1 MAKDQR
7 RPTNDQS
14 IAQPIPELLKAES
27 SRLIYNNFGAP
38 VRAPTLTMPSRGHGK
53 SGAVAEANKAGKTYE
68 GLSRQQLIDLYRV
81 MYTSRRL
88 DDREIVL
95 KRQQKTF
102 FQISGAGHEAVT
114 AAAGFAMKPSYDWFF
129 PYYRDRA
136 LCLALGTTPD
146 EMLLQA
152 VGAAD
157 DPSSGG
163 RQMPSHW
170 GYKRLNVVTQSSCTG
185 TQILHAVGCAEAS
198 RYFMMHPNAG
208 QKARGDYREFKDVQ
222 FHGDEVTYVSLGDG
236 TTSEGEFWESMNAAA
251 NQRLPIV
258 FLVEDNGYAIS
269 VPVEVQTAGGNI
281 SRLVS
286 GFPNFHFEEIDGT
299 DPVVSYGALS
309 RAVAHCRAGV
319 GPSFVHAHVI
329 RPYSHSLSD
338 DEKLYRPDIERER
351 DAARDP
357 ISRMQLFLIRDGILD
372 EKGINKLEKEVDD
385 GLQAAVDRVLAAPL
399 PQPETIK
406 QYLYSPDLDPTSPMF
421 DTQVSMGGDA
431 RTSNNSV
438 SAGEGASASLSTGVR
453 ASTEQGAQEKKAAPK
468 TMADLINA
476 TLRDEMKRDERI
488 VIFGEDVAD
497 CSREEYLRQKMV
509 KGKGGVFKLTSGL
522 QCDFGSDRV
531 FNSPIAEASIAGR
544 AVGMA
549 VRGLKPVAEI
559 QFFDYIWPA
568 MMQLRNELPVMRW
581 RSNGD
586 FSAPCVIRVAIGGYL
601 TGGAIYHSQCGE
613 SIFTHTPGMR
623 VIFPSNALDAAGLL
637 RTAIRCDDP
646 VMFLEH
652 KRLYRESYGRAAYP
666 GPDYMIPFGK
676 AKIVHPGTDLTVI
689 TYGAV
694 VPRALQAVQKL
705 DREAGLK
712 IELIDLRSLNPYDWE
727 TIAASVQ
734 KTNRVLVAYEDT
746 LSWGYGAEIAARIAD
761 ELFENLDAPVKRVA
775 AKDTFIAY
783 QPVLESAI
791 LPQVQ
796 DLYLAMKELAEY

>member
-1 MAKDQR
+1 
-7 RPTNDQS
+7 
-14 IAQPIPELLKAES
+14 
-27 SRLIYNNFGAP
+27 
-38 VRAPTLTMPSRGHGK
+38 MPRSHGK

-68 GLSRQQLIDLYRV
+68 GLSRQQLVEAYRL

-88 DDREIVL
+88 DDREIML
-95 KRQQKTF
+95 KRQQKIF

-114 AAAGFAMKPSYDWFF
+114 VAAGLAMKAGYDWFF

-136 LCLALGTTPD
+136 LCLALGVTPY

-152 VGAAD
+152 VGAAE

-170 GYKRLNVVTQSSCTG
+170 GHKRLNVVTQSSCTG

-198 RYFMMHPNAG
+198 RYLMLHPNAG
-208 QKARGDYREFKDVQ
+208 QKATGDYREFKDVD

-236 TTSEGEFWESMNAAA
+236 TTSEGEFWEAMNYAA
-251 NQRLPIV
+251 NLRLPIV

-299 DPVVSYGALS
+299 DPVVSYGAFS
-309 RAVAHCRAGV
+309 RAIAHCRAGV
-319 GPSFVHAHVI
+319 GPSFIHAYVI

-338 DEKLYRPDIERER
+338 DEKLYRPDIERQR

-357 ISRMQLFLIRDGILD
+357 ITRMQLFLIREGILD
-372 EKGINKLEKEVDD
+372 EKAINKLEKEVEE
-385 GLQAAVDRVLAAPL
+385 GLQEAVDRALAAPAAA
-399 PQPETIK
+399 PESIK
-406 QYLYSPDLDPTSPMF
+406 QFLYSPNIDPTSSAF
-421 DTQVSMGGDA
+421 DTQVA
-431 RTSNNSV
+431 VV
-438 SAGEGASASLSTGVR
+438 SEPAN
-453 ASTEQGAQEKKAAPK
+453 QEKKPAPK

-476 TLRDEMKRDERI
+476 TLRDEMRHDDRI

-522 QCDFGSDRV
+522 QCDFGSERI
-531 FNSPIAEASIAGR
+531 FNAPLAEASIAGR
-544 AVGMA
+544 ATGMA
-549 VRGLKPVAEI
+549 VRGLKPVVEI

-568 MMQLRNELPVMRW
+568 MMQLRNELPTIRW
-581 RSNGD
+581 RSNGA
-586 FSAPCVIRVAIGGYL
+586 FSAPCVIRVPIGGYL

-613 SIFTHTPGMR
+613 SIFTHTPGMH
-623 VIFPSNALDAAGLL
+623 VVFPSNALDAAGLL

-676 AKIVHPGTDLTVI
+676 ARLVHPGTDLTVV

-705 DREAGLK
+705 EREQGLK
-712 IELIDLRSLNPYDWE
+712 VELIDLRSLNPYDWE

-734 KTNRVLVAYEDT
+734 KTNRVIVAYEDT